1 MGNKTMI
8 KGMSNMDRKR
18 EFKFQGK
25 EVSFTDTLI
34 MGKLEEKIQK
44 GIDEIKEMKCKETT
58 VTMTLDDLYYMRR
71 LLITQA
77 FSTRLAR
84 ENLVDV
90 MEYRASLKETTIE

>member
-1 MGNKTMI
+1 
-8 KGMSNMDRKR
+8 MDKKR
-18 EFKFQGK
+18 EFKFEGN

-34 MGKLEEKIQK
+34 MGSLEEKLQK
-44 GIDEIKEMKCKETT
+44 GIDEIKEAKGKETN

-84 ENLVDV
+84 ENLVDA
-90 MEYRASLKETTIE
+90 MEYTNSLK